1 MASIGFVRLVVA
13 ELACAL
19 RPIEV
24 GFLDGMPRR
33 TGEGGIEFR
42 HRRFVFGG
50 ERVVDLPPCSHELAK
65 GLLLLV
71 LLRLGEN
78 GAPAK

>member
-1 MASIGFVRLVVA
+1 
-13 ELACAL
+13 
-19 RPIEV
+19 
-24 GFLDGMPRR
+24 MPRR